1 MAIDKMS
8 LLKVFS
14 LTCKYGKKV
23 YYQTLF
29 DKLESVERNFSKPS
43 VRFRTNVWDLYDCL
57 TRLSTM
63 PIEED
68 LSLFRQQSIVI
79 STTSSEAALAFL
91 ERVLEGERVK
101 KEFYFKQYDALKPV
115 KMIDW
120 YSNLF
125 SIQTFLENGLVV
137 VGLWCALNPNQDD
150 GPSQEQVL
158 PVMNQVLLDFL
169 GGREFRTIL
178 NDLISISRFN
188 LERNLR
194 LLND

>member
-1 MAIDKMS
+1 MAIDKIS

-23 YYQTLF
+23 YYHNLLN
-29 DKLESVERNFSKPS
+29 KLESVERNFSKPS

-68 LSLFRQQSIVI
+68 LTLFRYESIVI

-91 ERVLEGERVK
+91 EAVIEGERVK
-101 KEFYFKQYDALKPV
+101 KEFYFKQFEVLKPV

-120 YSNLF
+120 YSNLYSF
-125 SIQTFLENGLVV
+125 QKFIESGVV
-137 VGLWCALNPNQDD
+137 VAGLWCALNPNQED
-150 GPSQEQVL
+150 GPSQDQVI

-169 GGREFRTIL
+169 GGREFRVIL
-178 NDLISISRFN
+178 NDLISVSRFN